1 MKTAPILLFSVIL
14 FSFESCQ
21 KSIDSTTS
29 DNLTQPISQSAP
41 QNSIS
46 LINLEKG
53 LVAYYPFNG
62 NANDLSGK
70 KYNGVVNGA
79 TLTTDRFGKTKSAYL
94 FSYGNS
100 INISTLH
107 ENNVLTY
114 SISGWFQKN
123 LNSPEG
129 TIFCSDIPGYV
140 PGGFRIFVGNG
151 AGNNHFTFL
160 SEFQNFACNGVI
172 STNNSY
178 ADAVWHHFVANFSSA
193 IGQINSNNFNIY
205 IDGIL
210 ISQTQYSQGDL
221 SYVLAPINNGTTS
234 TVIGSA
240 QGPYFGQTD
249 SFQGKLDDIRI
260 YNRVLTQSE
269 ITYLATH

>member
-94 FSYGNS
+94 FSS
-100 INISTLH
+100 L
-107 ENNVLTY
+107 
-114 SISGWFQKN
+114 
-123 LNSPEG
+123 
-129 TIFCSDIPGYV
+129 
-140 PGGFRIFVGNG
+140 
-151 AGNNHFTFL
+151 
-160 SEFQNFACNGVI
+160 
-172 STNNSY
+172 
-178 ADAVWHHFVANFSSA
+178 
-193 IGQINSNNFNIY
+193 
-205 IDGIL
+205 
-210 ISQTQYSQGDL
+210 
-221 SYVLAPINNGTTS
+221 
-234 TVIGSA
+234 
-240 QGPYFGQTD
+240 
-249 SFQGKLDDIRI
+249 
-260 YNRVLTQSE
+260 
-269 ITYLATH
+269 